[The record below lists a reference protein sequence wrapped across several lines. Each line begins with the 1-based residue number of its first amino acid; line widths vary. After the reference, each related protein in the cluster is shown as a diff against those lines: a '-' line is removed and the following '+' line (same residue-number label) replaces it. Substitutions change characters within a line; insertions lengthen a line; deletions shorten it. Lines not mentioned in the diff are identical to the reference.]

1 MSSKL
6 VSQGRRKHGA
16 PIRNPSAT
24 EPVSVRDVGLLDRI
38 KKRPSHDE
46 EAIREMLEG
55 KGATAEQAQEIVE
68 ILGRRL
74 SPDEM
79 HIWLAD
85 PDKSHPIPDTD
96 AAKEF
101 EAKGLIAPASLNWT
115 PINAVSAGK
124 TKLVID
130 EAKRYAPG

>member
-1 MSSKL
+1 
-6 VSQGRRKHGA
+6 
-16 PIRNPSAT
+16 
-24 EPVSVRDVGLLDRI
+24 VRDVGFVDRI
-38 KKRPSHDE
+38 KKRRSHDE
-46 EAIREMLEG
+46 ETIRQMLESE
-55 KGATAEQAQEIVE
+55 GATAAQAREIVE

-79 HIWLAD
+79 HVWLTH
-85 PDKSHPIPDTD
+85 PEKSHPIPDAD

-101 EAKGLIAPASLNWT
+101 EAKGLIAPAVLNWT

-130 EAKRYAPG
+130 EAARYVAG